1 MEVIPYDIMA
11 NTFMVI
17 FAALGVFLTIYNVI
31 KAAKELRKPH
41 NEHMA
46 QVSDHDSAIARNTSK
61 LSEIQNELYMILD
74 GHILVLEHLIT
85 GNHIP
90 ALKDHKDIVMRY
102 LITHR
107 GHSDDKA
114 E

>member
-1 MEVIPYDIMA
+1 MDVIPYEIMA

-31 KAAKELRKPH
+31 KAARELRKPH
-41 NEHMA
+41 NDHLA
-46 QVSDHDSAIARNTSK
+46 QVSDHDNAIANITAK
-61 LSEIQNELYMILD
+61 LNEMQNEQYMMLD
-74 GHILVLEHLIT
+74 GHILILEHLIT
-85 GNHIP
+85 GNHVA

-107 GHSDDKA
+107 GRSDDPA
-114 E
+114 S